1 MGSMNWSPS
10 ASIMVFSNFVMQA
23 LQEQTV
29 GQEYAV
35 GALTRAVTLAL
46 AGLRRRGDVLGVL
59 LFIGAASSGKTHMA
73 RTLARV
79 LTGSERAMVYVNCQ
93 QLALA
98 VDHLVNLEGQL
109 TPAYRQMGSAGGG
122 HGPLFQLVVFEE
134 IDKAPPAF
142 RDDLALAIDCGSI
155 STPDRVFPL
164 RNSFVI
170 LMSDLPKKKA
180 DQLVGRTI
188 GFFLDGEPTAEMSRR
203 QAVALEEVDNR
214 LGPRLVS
221 RIDEIVVFERLN
233 PQNVITLLE
242 RQLAEVERYLA
253 ASCIGFIIEQE
264 AKTFLLKEGLED
276 LNHGARQITRVVR
289 NYLEF
294 PLADL
299 ILSRRL
305 MPGTTVAVK
314 HEQARPFLNFEI
326 MIPGIAPIEPPTPK
340 ARAMPA

>member
-1 MGSMNWSPS
+1 ML
-10 ASIMVFSNFVMQA
+10 ISNIVMQA
-23 LQEQTV
+23 LREQTV

-35 GALTRAVTLAL
+35 SALTRAVTLAL

-59 LFIGAASSGKTHMA
+59 LFIGPASSGKTHMA

-79 LTGSERAMVYVNCQ
+79 LTGGEQGILYVNCQ
-93 QLALA
+93 QLSDAA
-98 VDHLVNLEGQL
+98 DHLASLEGQL
-109 TPAYRQMGSAGGG
+109 TSTYLQRQAPGVDSVPA
-122 HGPLFQLVVFEE
+122 FQLLVFEE

-155 STPDRVFPL
+155 STPGRAFPL

-170 LMSDLPKKKA
+170 LISDLSRKKA
-180 DQLVGRTI
+180 DQLGGRTI
-188 GFFLDGEPTAEMSRR
+188 GFFLDGEPVVEMSRR
-203 QAVALEEVDNR
+203 QAMALEEVDNR

-221 RIDEIVVFERLN
+221 RIDEIVVFDRLSQ
-233 PQNVITLLE
+233 QNIITLLE
-242 RQLAEVERYLA
+242 RQLAEIETYLA
-253 ASCIGFIIEQE
+253 GSCIGFIIEQE

-299 ILSRRL
+299 MLSRRL
-305 MPGTTVAVK
+305 VPGTTVTVK
-314 HEQARPFLNFEI
+314 HDQTRSFLNFEI
-326 MIPGIAPIEPPTPK
+326 MIPCIVPAELPIAKTRSMQ
-340 ARAMPA
+340 A

>member
-1 MGSMNWSPS
+1 MPT
-10 ASIMVFSNFVMQA
+10 MVFSNFVMQA
-23 LQEQTV
+23 VQNESV

-35 GALTRAVTLAL
+35 AALTRAVTLAF

-59 LFIGAASSGKTHMA
+59 LFIGPPSSGKTHMA

-79 LTGSERAMVYVNCQ
+79 LTGNELSMVYVNCQ
-93 QLALA
+93 QLGQDA
-98 VDHLVNLEGQL
+98 DHLVSLEGQL
-109 TPAYRQMGSAGGG
+109 ASAQRPANGIASLPA
-122 HGPLFQLVVFEE
+122 FQTVVFEE
-134 IDKAPPAF
+134 IDKASPAF

-155 STPDRVFPL
+155 SLPRGPFPL

-170 LMSDLPKKKA
+170 LISDLSRKKA

-188 GFFLDGEPTAEMSRR
+188 GFFLDGEPAVEMSRR

-221 RIDEIVVFERLN
+221 RIDEIVVFDRLSQ
-233 PQNVITLLE
+233 QNIVTLLE
-242 RQLAEVERYLA
+242 RQLVEIEKYLA
-253 ASCIGFIIEQE
+253 GSCIGFMIEQE

-299 ILSRRL
+299 MLSGRL
-305 MPGTTVAVK
+305 VPGTTVTVK
-314 HEQARPFLNFEI
+314 HDQTRSFLNFEI
-326 MIPGIAPIEPPTPK
+326 MIPGL
-340 ARAMPA
+340 ARAELQDTRACAAPA

>member
-1 MGSMNWSPS
+1 
-10 ASIMVFSNFVMQA
+10 MQA
-23 LQEQTV
+23 LQNETV

-35 GALTRAVTLAL
+35 AALTRAVTLAF

-59 LFIGAASSGKTHMA
+59 LFIGPASSGKTHMA

-79 LTGSERAMVYVNCQ
+79 LTGNEQALTYVNCQ
-93 QLALA
+93 QLDQAA
-98 VDHLVNLEGQL
+98 DHLVSLEGQL
-109 TPAYRQMGSAGGG
+109 STAYRKP
-122 HGPLFQLVVFEE
+122 HGPHGPDGLQLVVFEE
-134 IDKAPPAF
+134 IDKAPHAF

-155 STPDRVFPL
+155 STAGLVFPL

-170 LMSDLPKKKA
+170 LISDLSRKKA
-180 DQLVGRTI
+180 DQLAGRTI
-188 GFFLDGEPTAEMSRR
+188 GFFLDGEPAIEMSRR

-221 RIDEIVVFERLN
+221 RIDEIVVFERLSQ
-233 PQNVITLLE
+233 QNIITLLE
-242 RQLAEVERYLA
+242 RHLTDIERYLA
-253 ASCIGFIIEQE
+253 GMCIGFIIEQD

-299 ILSRRL
+299 MLSRRL
-305 MPGTTVAVK
+305 TPGTTVTVN
-314 HEQARPFLNFEI
+314 HEPTRSFLNFQI
-326 MIPGIAPIEPPTPK
+326 MIPGVASRELPA
-340 ARAMPA
+340 ARARAAEV

>member
-1 MGSMNWSPS
+1 
-10 ASIMVFSNFVMQA
+10 MVFSNFVLQA
-23 LQEQTV
+23 LQNETV

-35 GALTRAVTLAL
+35 AALARAVTLAF
-46 AGLRRRGDVLGVL
+46 AGLRRRADVLGVL
-59 LFIGAASSGKTHMA
+59 LFIGPASSGKSHMA
-73 RTLARV
+73 RALARL
-79 LTGSERAMVYVNCQ
+79 LTSNEQAMTYVNCQ
-93 QLALA
+93 QLDQGG
-98 VDHLVNLEGQL
+98 DHLVSLERQL
-109 TPAYRQMGSAGGG
+109 ASAHRKMHEQDFASPA
-122 HGPLFQLVVFEE
+122 FQLVVFEE
-134 IDKAPPAF
+134 VDKAPPVF

-155 STPDRVFPL
+155 STPGGAFSL

-170 LMSDLPKKKA
+170 LISDLSRKKA

-188 GFFLDGEPTAEMSRR
+188 GFFLDGEPAVEMSRR

-221 RIDEIVVFERLN
+221 RIDEIVVFERLSQ
-233 PQNVITLLE
+233 QNIITLLE
-242 RQLAEVERYLA
+242 RQLTEIERYLA
-253 ASCIGFIIEQE
+253 GGCIGFIIEQE

-305 MPGTTVAVK
+305 VPGTTVTVK
-314 HEQARPFLNFEI
+314 HEQTRSFLNFEI
-326 MIPGIAPIEPPTPK
+326 MIPSIDEAELLAAK
-340 ARAMPA
+340 AAAQ